1 MKYEKVINKENIK
14 KQTIT
19 FVFIIAFIMGF
30 KSIFGDKNTLIGV
43 TTITA
48 MLMFANVDLTMSPLK
63 NLMQLIA
70 LNIITGVGAYIAL
83 LNPWIGIP
91 INFAIIFIINYRL
104 YFNLKEPLY
113 VPFTLQYAFII
124 AIGATSNEANL
135 IGISFNVTGVAKI
148 KAYVA
153 R

>member
-48 MLMFANVDLTMSPLK
+48 MLMFTNVDLTMSPLK

-113 VPFTLQYAFII
+113 VPFTLQYAFIL
-124 AIGATSNEANL
+124 ATP
-135 IGISFNVTGVAKI
+135 VTL
-148 KAYVA
+148 
-153 R
+153 